1 MIRFRNVCWPL
12 YVVGFAA
19 ISSSSCRASAAA
31 APADQ
36 FIRSNAA
43 LIALSHVRVI
53 DGTGAPGRDDQTIV
67 IQNGRIVALG
77 DTPTITI
84 PSSALRLD
92 LPGHSVI
99 PGLVGMHDHLFYEL
113 QAVSERRQ
121 TIAAQSAFAKLYL
134 ASGVTTIRTAGSIDV
149 QGDLRLK
156 RLVDEGR
163 HPGPSIHVTG
173 PYMGKSNPSRI
184 AGQVAGWANQGVTSL
199 KAYTGMRAPELKAAI
214 DAAHERGMTVA
225 GHLCAVGFREAAE
238 LGIDSIEHGLA
249 FDTEFYSQK
258 RADECPDQGPVL
270 TELLGMDVGGS
281 LVRQMISTL
290 VNHRVAVTST
300 LAVIETFTARQ
311 AYVDPRVP
319 AVLTPKL
326 REVYGTARAGWM
338 DPKIDATAAWTAV
351 LKMEMRFERQFLAA
365 GGRLMAGVDP
375 TGWGGVVAG
384 FGNQREL
391 ELLVEARLTPEQAIQ
406 VATANGAR
414 FLNEQDSI
422 GTIAVGKH
430 ADLVVVRG
438 NPSDSISDIRHV
450 EAVMKNGVLYDPE
463 TLIAS
468 VEGTVGEFDAARWLR
483 SPLNLM
489 SVFIVLLLV
498 GRRGVSLM
506 TPSRKTSQP

>member
-1 MIRFRNVCWPL
+1 MLAI
-12 YVVGFAA
+12 AA
-19 ISSSSCRASAAA
+19 ISSSSCRASAD
-31 APADQ
+31 APAPSDQ
-36 FIRSNAA
+36 FIKSSAA

-53 DGTGAPGRDDQTIV
+53 DGTGAPGRDDQTIIV
-67 IQNGRIVALG
+67 QNGRIVALG
-77 DTPTITI
+77 DAPTITI
-84 PSSALRLD
+84 PSSAQRLD
-92 LPGHSVI
+92 LPGHSVV

-113 QAVSERRQ
+113 QAVSEQRR

-156 RLVDEGR
+156 RLIDEGR

-173 PYMGKSNPSRI
+173 PYMGRSDPSRI
-184 AGQVAGWANQGVTSL
+184 AGRVAGWANQGVTSL

-238 LGIDSIEHGLA
+238 MGIDSLEHGLP

-258 RADECPDQGPVL
+258 QADECPDQGAVL
-270 TELLGMDVGGS
+270 TELLRMDVGGS
-281 LVRQMISTL
+281 QVRQMISTL
-290 VNHRVAVTST
+290 VNHRVALTST
-300 LAVIETFTARQ
+300 LAVIESFTARD
-311 AYVDPRVP
+311 AYLDARVP
-319 AVLTPKL
+319 AILTPKL
-326 REVYGTARAGWM
+326 REVHASARAGWM
-338 DPKIDATAAWTAV
+338 DPKSGATAAWAAI

-384 FGNQREL
+384 FGNQREV
-391 ELLVEARLTPEQAIQ
+391 ELLVEAGLTPEQAIQ

-422 GTIAVGKH
+422 GTIAVGRK
-430 ADLVVVRG
+430 ADLVVLRG
-438 NPSDSISDIRHV
+438 NPSDSISDVRHV
-450 EAVMKNGVLYDPE
+450 ETVMKNGILYDPE
-463 TLIAS
+463 ALIAS
-468 VEGTVGEFDAARWLR
+468 VEGTVGAFDAGRWFR

-489 SVFIVLLLV
+489 CVAIVVLLV

-506 TPSRKTSQP
+506 TRQRR